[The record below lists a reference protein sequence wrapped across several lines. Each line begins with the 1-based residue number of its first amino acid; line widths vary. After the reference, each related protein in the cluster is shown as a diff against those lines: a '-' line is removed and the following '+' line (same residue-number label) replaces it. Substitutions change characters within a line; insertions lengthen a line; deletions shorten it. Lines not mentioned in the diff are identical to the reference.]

1 MLPITKEQ
9 SNEFLL
15 SLNLI
20 DKDIPDS
27 KKIKTLYAISN
38 KVESN
43 YNVYK
48 IKKHNG
54 SYRTIYAPKP
64 LLKSIQRKI
73 LKNILNNKQI
83 SEYAKAY
90 HHGISLK
97 DNAYPHLNKKII
109 LKLDIIDF
117 FENINFY
124 DVYKN
129 CFNTPYFPESVGHLL
144 TYFCTYES
152 RLPQGAP
159 TSSYISNL
167 VMKEFDEEI
176 GEYCN
181 QRDISYT
188 RYSDDMTFSGD
199 FSPREIISKV
209 RKMLYKLNLKI
220 NNKKIHIINNSQ
232 QQNVT
237 GLVVNQKVQ
246 TSSRYRNKIR
256 QEIYYINKYGLKN
269 HLDKINYQESSNKY
283 LDSLYGKILYVLSI
297 DKNNQE
303 FITYK
308 NKINNLKKTLN

>member
-27 KKIKTLYAISN
+27 EKIRTLYAISN

-48 IKKHNG
+48 IKKSNG
-54 SYRTIYAPKP
+54 TYRTIYAPKP
-64 LLKSIQRKI
+64 LLKNIQRKI
-73 LKNILNNKQI
+73 LKNILNNKEI
-83 SEYAKAY
+83 SPYAKAY
-90 HHGISLK
+90 HKGIKLK
-97 DNAYPHLNKKII
+97 DNAYPHMNKKTI
-109 LKLDIIDF
+109 LKLDIVDF

-124 DVYKN
+124 DIYN
-129 CFNTPYFPESVGHLL
+129 SCFNQPYFPESIGHLL
-144 TYFCTYES
+144 TYLCTYES

-167 VMKEFDEEI
+167 VMKEFDSEI
-176 GEYCN
+176 GEYCKL
-181 QRDISYT
+181 RDISYT

-199 FSPREIISKV
+199 FNPRELITKV

-237 GLVVNQKVQ
+237 GLVVNKKIQ
-246 TSSRYRNKIR
+246 TTSNYRNKIR
-256 QEIYYINKYGLKN
+256 QEIYYIKKFGLSN
-269 HLDKINYQESSNKY
+269 HLNRINQQNESKY
-283 LDSLYGKILYVLSI
+283 LDSLYGKILYALSI
-297 DKNNQE
+297 DSTNKEFIKYKELVKNLKNN
-303 FITYK
+303 
-308 NKINNLKKTLN
+308 

>member
-1 MLPITKEQ
+1 MLTITKEQ

-27 KKIKTLYAISN
+27 QKIKTLYAISN
-38 KVESN
+38 RVESN

-73 LKNILNNKQI
+73 LKNILNNKEI
-83 SEYAKAY
+83 SPYAKAY
-90 HHGISLK
+90 HQGISLK
-97 DNAYPHLNKKII
+97 DNAYPHVNKKII

-117 FENINFY
+117 FENINYY
-124 DVYKN
+124 DVYKS
-129 CFNTPYFPESVGHLL
+129 CFNVSYFPESVGHLL
-144 TYFCTYES
+144 TYLCTYES

-167 VMKEFDEEI
+167 IMKDFDTEI
-176 GEYCN
+176 GEYCKV
-181 QRDISYT
+181 RDIAYT

-199 FSPREIISKV
+199 FNPREIITKV

-237 GLVVNQKVQ
+237 GLIVNNKVQ
-246 TSSRYRNKIR
+246 TSSKYRNKIR
-256 QEIYYINKYGLKN
+256 QEIYYINKYGLEE
-269 HLDKINYQESSNKY
+269 HLTKINYQGVKEKY
-283 LDSLYGKILYVLSI
+283 LDSLYGKILYILSI
-297 DKNNQE
+297 DSKNQE
-303 FITYK
+303 FIKYK
-308 NKINNLKKTLN
+308 ELVKTLKNN

>member
-27 KKIKTLYAISN
+27 KKIKTLYSISN

-73 LKNILNNKQI
+73 LKNILNNKKI
-83 SEYAKAY
+83 SKYAKAY
-90 HHGISLK
+90 HEGISLK

-109 LKLDIIDF
+109 LKLDIVDF

-124 DVYKN
+124 DVYKT
-129 CFNTPYFPESVGHLL
+129 CFNVPYFPESAGHLL
-144 TYFCTYES
+144 TYLCTYES

-176 GEYCN
+176 GEYCIN
-181 QRDISYT
+181 RDISYT

-199 FSPREIISKV
+199 FNPREIITKV
-209 RKMLYKLNLKI
+209 RKMLYKLNMKI

-237 GLVVNQKVQ
+237 GIVVNKKIQ

-256 QEIYYINKYGLKN
+256 QEIYYINKYGLKE
-269 HLDKINYQESSNKY
+269 HLSQINYQESQTKY
-283 LDSLYGKILYVLSI
+283 LNSLYGKILYVLSI
-297 DKNNQE
+297 DSNNKE
-303 FITYK
+303 FIKYK
-308 NKINNLKKTLN
+308 ELVNNLKNN

>member
-124 DVYKN
+124 EVYKT
-129 CFNTPYFPESVGHLL
+129 CFNVPYFPESVGYLL
-144 TYFCTYES
+144 TYLCTYES
-152 RLPQGAP
+152 RLTQGAP

-188 RYSDDMTFSGD
+188 RSASSGL
-199 FSPREIISKV
+199 R
-209 RKMLYKLNLKI
+209 
-220 NNKKIHIINNSQ
+220 
-232 QQNVT
+232 
-237 GLVVNQKVQ
+237 
-246 TSSRYRNKIR
+246 
-256 QEIYYINKYGLKN
+256 
-269 HLDKINYQESSNKY
+269 
-283 LDSLYGKILYVLSI
+283 
-297 DKNNQE
+297 
-303 FITYK
+303 
-308 NKINNLKKTLN
+308 

>member
-1 MLPITKEQ
+1 MLPITKKQ
-9 SNEFLL
+9 SNDFLL

-20 DKDIPDS
+20 DKDISDS

-38 KVESN
+38 RVESN

-48 IKKHNG
+48 IKKNNG

-73 LKNILNNKQI
+73 LKNILNNKKI
-83 SEYAKAY
+83 SNYAKAY
-90 HHGISLK
+90 HEGISLK
-97 DNAYPHLNKKII
+97 DNAYPHLDKKTI

-124 DVYKN
+124 DVYKS
-129 CFNTPYFPESVGHLL
+129 CFNTPYFPPEVGQLL
-144 TYFCTYES
+144 TYLCTYES

-176 GEYCN
+176 GDYCK

-199 FSPREIISKV
+199 FNPRELITKV

-237 GLVVNQKVQ
+237 GIIVNKKIQ

-256 QEIYYINKYGLKN
+256 QEIYYINKFSLKD
-269 HLDKINYQESSNKY
+269 HLTKINYKESSKKY
-283 LDSLYGKILYVLSI
+283 LDSLYGKILYVLNI
-297 DKNNQE
+297 DPTNKE
-303 FITYK
+303 FISYK
-308 NKINNLKKTLN
+308 ELVAKLKSN

>member
-1 MLPITKEQ
+1 MLQITKEQ

-73 LKNILNNKQI
+73 LKNILNNKEI
-83 SEYAKAY
+83 SKYAKAY

-109 LKLDIIDF
+109 LKLDIVDF

>member
-27 KKIKTLYAISN
+27 QKIKTLYAISN
-38 KVESN
+38 RVESN

-73 LKNILNNKQI
+73 LKNILNNKEI
-83 SEYAKAY
+83 SPYAKAY
-90 HHGISLK
+90 HEGISLK
-97 DNAYPHLNKKII
+97 DNAYPHMNKKII

-117 FENINFY
+117 FENISFY
-124 DVYKN
+124 DVYKS
-129 CFNTPYFPESVGHLL
+129 CFNIPYFPESVGHLL
-144 TYFCTYES
+144 TYLCTYES

-167 VMKEFDEEI
+167 VMKEFDTEI
-176 GEYCN
+176 GEYCKSK
-181 QRDISYT
+181 DISYT

-199 FSPREIISKV
+199 FNPREIITKV

-220 NNKKIHIINNSQ
+220 NNKKVHVINNSQ

-237 GLVVNQKVQ
+237 GLVVNNKVQ

-256 QEIYYINKYGLKN
+256 QEIYYINKYGLEN
-269 HLDKINYQESSNKY
+269 HLSKIKYQQSKNQY
-283 LDSLYGKILYVLSI
+283 LDSLYGKILYVLNI
-297 DKNNQE
+297 DSKNQE
-303 FITYK
+303 FIKYK
-308 NKINNLKKTLN
+308 ELVKNLKNN

>member
-27 KKIKTLYAISN
+27 KKIKILYAISN
-38 KVESN
+38 RIESN

-73 LKNILNNKQI
+73 LKNILNNKEI
-83 SEYAKAY
+83 SKYAKAY
-90 HHGISLK
+90 HKGISLK
-97 DNAYPHLNKKII
+97 DNAYPHINKKII
-109 LKLDIIDF
+109 LKLDIVDF

-124 DVYKN
+124 EVYQN
-129 CFNTPYFPESVGHLL
+129 CFSTPYFPESIGHLL
-144 TYFCTYES
+144 TYLCTYES

-176 GEYCN
+176 GDYCN

-199 FSPREIISKV
+199 FNPSEIITKV

-237 GLVVNQKVQ
+237 GIIVNKKIQ

-256 QEIYYINKYGLKN
+256 QEIYYINKFGLKE
-269 HLDKINYQESSNKY
+269 HLSKTNYKDKPTKY
-283 LDSLYGKILYVLSI
+283 LDSLYGKILYILSI
-297 DKNNQE
+297 DSTNKEFIKYKELVNHLKNN
-303 FITYK
+303 
-308 NKINNLKKTLN
+308 